1 MKELTNEQL
10 EKLKK
15 ADTSE
20 LVQIMADAVKQAGE
34 NLQNL
39 SPTELEEDL
48 KSVALLLNR
57 QGNADKLINAAN
69 NGSEQNFGAILQE
82 LIPIV
87 GNDKTDLNAVTPSKK
102 EKSKLKNRQFTGSS
116 SGLSFVLSK
125 RRYQ

>member
-1 MKELTNEQL
+1 MKELTDEQL

-20 LVQIMADAVKQAGE
+20 LTQILVDAVKQAGE

-57 QGNADKLINAAN
+57 QGNADKLIDAAN
-69 NGSEQNFGAILQE
+69 SGLEQNFGAILHA
-82 LIPIV
+82 LLPIV
-87 GNDKTDLNAVTPSKK
+87 GNDKTDLNAETPKK
-102 EKSKLKNRQFTGSS
+102 DK
-116 SGLSFVLSK
+116 
-125 RRYQ
+125 

>member
-1 MKELTNEQL
+1 MKELTDEQL

-20 LVQIMADAVKQAGE
+20 LMQILADAVKQAGE

-39 SPTELEEDL
+39 SPEKLEEDL

-69 NGSEQNFGAILQE
+69 SGLEQNFGAILQE
-82 LIPIV
+82 LMLIV
-87 GNDKTDLNAVTPSKK
+87 GNDKTDLNAVTPQKK
-102 EKSKLKNRQFTGSS
+102 D
-116 SGLSFVLSK
+116 
-125 RRYQ
+125 